1 MQNIMNTKL
10 SKDKLK
16 ELIATKIPEAKSRNG
31 VIYTILSV
39 KDTISGIRQTTK
51 KEFNIDTD
59 EFYEAYKNE
68 DLTQL
73 DTLTNDI
80 LKEKY
85 GLFMAQ
91 SPTWAILKRV
101 YELTSK

>member
-1 MQNIMNTKL
+1 MSTKL
-10 SKDKLK
+10 SKEKLI
-16 ELIATKIPEAKSRNG
+16 ELIKKQIPEAKSRKG
-31 VIYTILSV
+31 IIYTISSV
-39 KDTISGIRQTTK
+39 QEAVISGRRQSTR
-51 KEFNIDTD
+51 KEFDIDTD

-68 DLTQL
+68 DLTKL

-101 YELTSK
+101 YELTK

>member
-1 MQNIMNTKL
+1 MNTKL

-39 KDTISGIRQTTK
+39 RDTISGIRQTMK